1 MKWKLTLLEAVEKV
15 IELKK
20 NSDQANLIGH
30 TRLAPLSS
38 GVQRWEQHNEFL
50 TSGVWLAPSQT
61 DSVYHSLINTVT
73 RRSFGLRARAQA
85 NIQLRFKKMLKNR
98 ETETIPWN

>member
-1 MKWKLTLLEAVEKV
+1 MKWKLTPLEAVEKV

-50 TSGVWLAPSQT
+50 TSGVW
-61 DSVYHSLINTVT
+61 VG
-73 RRSFGLRARAQA
+73 SFPDG
-85 NIQLRFKKMLKNR
+85 FS
-98 ETETIPWN
+98 IPFPYKYCNSKEFRT